1 MLDTYKV
8 SLLHAE
14 RQGEQTMKQDRLV
27 WCLFMVRRLEK
38 RFKNILTMNIVFWRA
53 VIAGDNATYGDKMR
67 FSVTF

>member
-1 MLDTYKV
+1 
-8 SLLHAE
+8 
-14 RQGEQTMKQDRLV
+14 MKKLKFT
-27 WCLFMVRRLEK
+27 FMVRRLEK

>member
-1 MLDTYKV
+1 MPVVDARG
-8 SLLHAE
+8 HGNII
-14 RQGEQTMKQDRLV
+14 RQ
-27 WCLFMVRRLEK
+27 FMVRRLEK

>member
-1 MLDTYKV
+1 MGS
-8 SLLHAE
+8 SLPC
-14 RQGEQTMKQDRLV
+14 GGSWGMSGT
-27 WCLFMVRRLEK
+27 CLMVRRLEK

>member
-1 MLDTYKV
+1 MNLFASSTIV
-8 SLLHAE
+8 S
-14 RQGEQTMKQDRLV
+14 
-27 WCLFMVRRLEK
+27 MVRRLEK